1 MHTVE
6 LRLDV
11 TNAVGLNGAIGI
23 AVTVTLP
30 DESKLGA
37 EPVICFAKPGG
48 GYARGYYTV
57 NLPGPGTGVSQA
69 EWHASRGW
77 IFVAIDPLGVGES
90 TFVPEQFLEYD
101 SNAVTT
107 AAHDAERQILE
118 LLAKGELAPGYPAV
132 TEAVVIGIGQSA
144 GGCYTIAQQ
153 GRFHAYD
160 GVAILG
166 YSALQTVVPARPGR
180 PPLHGPWIP
189 REYGVMSG
197 VITNAEMLAELPV
210 TMGTPDAYED
220 MAWAFHWDDMDP
232 AVVKA
237 DIEDSPNRHGN
248 PPPWASA
255 TSPAMISY
263 ALGPGNFQTEASSI
277 TSPVLVAV
285 GERDVIPDPRGE
297 IRSFLSSNSVDFF
310 VCPRM
315 AHMHNF
321 ASTRELFWSRIAS
334 WAEWVRI
341 VKHA

>member
-1 MHTVE
+1 MRTIE

-11 TNAVGLNGAIGI
+11 TEAAGLDRPIEI
-23 AVTVTLP
+23 AATVVLP
-30 DESKLGA
+30 DEL
-37 EPVICFAKPGG
+37 PVGKAPIVCFAKPGG

-69 EWHASRGW
+69 EWHTSRGW
-77 IFVAIDPLGVGES
+77 IFVALDPLGVGES
-90 TFVPEQFLEYD
+90 TFVAEHFLDYG
-101 SNAVTT
+101 SSAVTS
-107 AAHDAERQILE
+107 AANEAERQILSK
-118 LLAKGELAPGYPAV
+118 LADGKLASDFPSV
-132 TEAVVIGIGQSA
+132 TEPVVIGIGQSA

-160 GVAILG
+160 GIAILG

-189 REYGVMSG
+189 REYGIADG
-197 VITNAEMLAELPV
+197 VVTNAEMLATLP
-210 TMGTPDAYED
+210 TMMGTPEAYED

-232 AVVKA
+232 DVVRA
-237 DIEDSPNRHGN
+237 DIEDSPARHGH
-248 PPPWASA
+248 PPVWASA
-255 TSPAMISY
+255 TSPGMIAY
-263 ALGPGNFQTEASSI
+263 ALGPGNFQSEAASI

-310 VCPRM
+310 ICPNM

-321 ASTRELFWSRIAS
+321 ASTRELFWNRIAV
-334 WAEWVRI
+334 WAEWVCI
-341 VKHA
+341 TKQA

>member
-1 MHTVE
+1 MRTIE

-11 TNAVGLNGAIGI
+11 TDAVNLDRPIEI
-23 AVTVTLP
+23 AATVVLP
-30 DESKLGA
+30 DALPIEGD
-37 EPVICFAKPGG
+37 PVICFAKPGG

-57 NLPGPGTGVSQA
+57 DLPGPGHGVSQA

-90 TFVPEQFLEYD
+90 TFIPEHFLEYG
-101 SNAVTT
+101 SAAVTS
-107 AAHDAERQILE
+107 AAHEAERQIKA
-118 LLAKGELAPGYPAV
+118 LLTEGTLAPDFPAV
-132 TEAVVIGIGQSA
+132 NQPVVIGMGQSA

-160 GVAILG
+160 GIAILG

-180 PPLHGPWIP
+180 PPLHGSWIP
-189 REYGVMSG
+189 REYKLTDGV
-197 VITNAEMLAELPV
+197 VTNAEMLAHLPT
-210 TMGTPDAYED
+210 TMGTPEAYED

-232 AVVKA
+232 DVVRA
-237 DIEDSPNRHGN
+237 DIEDSPARHGH
-248 PPPWASA
+248 PPVWASA
-255 TSPAMISY
+255 TSPGMIAY
-263 ALGPGNFQTEASSI
+263 ALGPGNFQAEAASI

-321 ASTRELFWSRIAS
+321 ASTRELFWNRIAS
-334 WAEWVRI
+334 WAAWVCDS
-341 VKHA
+341 KKA